1 MSRLQS
7 AFQQRYYGVQLRPF
21 GSFASGMYLPSADID
36 LVLLSSNFM
45 RTGVKTFGERK
56 GQIYAYAAFL
66 RSTDIPVPNSIETI
80 AHARVPILK
89 FVDKLTGL
97 KVDLSFDNDSGLVAN
112 NTFHQWKSEYP
123 AMPLIVSIIKQYLLL
138 RGLNEVVTGGLGGM
152 SITCLVTSLLQHL
165 PYGHVEPNL
174 GSVLMDFFYFYG
186 NNLDYKNVGIR
197 LNPPGFFNKVCFSRL
212 TRLERERDLLTITRG
227 FTMIMAVLPSRIP
240 TMLVMISQVGQ
251 GKSP

>member
-1 MSRLQS
+1 
-7 AFQQRYYGVQLRPF
+7 
-21 GSFASGMYLPSADID
+21 MYLPSADID

-186 NNLDYKNVGIR
+186 NNLDYENVGIR